1 MPHQKK
7 TTMLPSNC
15 PSCQTQLQVKCL
27 KCSNCGTEVTGSYDL
42 PLLARLSD
50 EDQLFILRFVKSSGS
65 LKEMAA
71 QMKLSYPTVRN
82 VLNDIIDKIERNE
95 K

>member
-1 MPHQKK
+1 MPQQNT

-15 PSCQTQLQVKCL
+15 PSCQTELQVKCL
-27 KCSNCGTEVTGSYDL
+27 KCGNCGTEVTGSYDL
-42 PLLARLSD
+42 PLLARLPE
-50 EDQLFILRFVKSSGS
+50 EDQQFILRFVRSSGS

-71 QMKLSYPTVRN
+71 QLKLSYPTVRN
-82 VLNDIIDKIERNE
+82 LLNEIISKLERYE

>member
-1 MPHQKK
+1 
-7 TTMLPSNC
+7 MLPSNC
-15 PSCQTQLQVKCL
+15 PSCQNQLQVKCL
-27 KCSNCGTEVTGSYDL
+27 TCSNCGTEVTGSYDL
-42 PLLARLSD
+42 PLLARLPE
-50 EDQLFILRFVKSSGS
+50 EDQQFILRFVKSSGS

-82 VLNDIIDKIERNE
+82 LLNEIISKLESHE

>member
-1 MPHQKK
+1 
-7 TTMLPSNC
+7 
-15 PSCQTQLQVKCL
+15 L
-27 KCSNCGTEVTGSYDL
+27 KCTNCGTEVTGSYDL
-42 PLLARLSD
+42 PLLAHLP
-50 EDQLFILRFVKSSGS
+50 ETDQQFILRFIKSSGS

-82 VLNDIIDKIERNE
+82 LLNDIIDKINSYE

>member
-1 MPHQKK
+1 
-7 TTMLPSNC
+7 MLPSNC
-15 PSCQTQLQVKCL
+15 PSCQNQLQVKCL
-27 KCSNCGTEVTGSYDL
+27 TCSNCGTEVTGSYDL
-42 PLLARLSD
+42 PLLARLT
-50 EDQLFILRFVKSSGS
+50 EDDQQFILRFVKSSGS

-82 VLNDIIDKIERNE
+82 LLNEIISTLESHE